1 MSDGLDNLGDTIT
14 EEVVDLNLGR
24 DGEALPAMTN
34 KILLVDADTVLF
46 TACLNSEIV
55 DELLPR
61 KFYTQME
68 WKLLMAN
75 SSYHEESH
83 SVMISYPEDVDA
95 YIHEKLAFMMEKTGT
110 TKYELHLT
118 GGGRSSFRY
127 NKIDKLYKQNRKG
140 GRAPA
145 GLHEA
150 KVRWVEDNP
159 LNVFM
164 WDDWEADDMVV
175 SLKRDNPNKYI
186 LAAVDKDVL
195 YSLPGRHFNYYTSAK
210 YSIDMRWIQVDK
222 LEAMK
227 HHYLQTLTGDPG
239 DNVPGLVGIGPK
251 KAAKILEGCEDVQSM
266 WLAVVEA
273 YESHNKT
280 IIDAITTMRLVNM
293 HQLLL
298 DKGEYKLELWKP
310 STTSYTQT
318 REEIREDFKHGT
330 DRHL

>member
-1 MSDGLDNLGDTIT
+1 MSDGLDELNGNNCET
-14 EEVVDLNLGR
+14 VVDLNLGR

-34 KILLVDADTVLF
+34 KTLLVDADTVLF

-61 KFYTQME
+61 DMYTEEE
-68 WKLLMAN
+68 WNILIQDPT
-75 SSYHEESH
+75 YDEESH
-83 SVMISYPEDVDA
+83 SVMITYPDDVDA

-127 NKIDKLYKQNRKG
+127 TKIDKLYKQNRKG

-145 GLHEA
+145 GLYAA
-150 KVRWVEDNP
+150 KIRWVEDNP
-159 LNVFM
+159 LNVFI
-164 WDDWEADDMVV
+164 WDDWEADDIVV
-175 SLKRDNPNKYI
+175 SLKRDHPAKYT

-195 YSLPGRHFNYYTSAK
+195 YSLPGKHFNYYTSAK
-210 YSIDMRWIQVDK
+210 YGINMKWVQVDK
-222 LEAMK
+222 MEAMK

-239 DNVPGLVGIGPK
+239 DNIPGLAGIGPK
-251 KAAKILEGCEDVQSM
+251 KAAKILEGCKDVQSM
-266 WLAVVEA
+266 WEAVVAA
-273 YESHNKT
+273 YEKHNKT
-280 IIDAITTMRLVNM
+280 VIDAITTMRLVNM

-310 STTSYTQT
+310 QGVS
-318 REEIREDFKHGT
+318 HGT
-330 DRHL
+330 DRNL